1 MATWGSYF
9 ASYVK
14 KKDPVDTTEK
24 VEEKTV
30 ETPSPIKVNSGVTRP
45 NTTTKKLYGSTIEL
59 TEEKRVDATQ
69 PIGSNA
75 GRMAKMFGYEK
86 PATTMSMSQVVNDAI
101 QKSKIEAQ
109 AGPKVEET
117 VTPLPTLITSMPQRK
132 PSIISAVSPRAKP
145 DFQSTILPAVDM
157 SPLPR
162 IEPQAT
168 AFPGFIR
175 RKLFTPKTSVSLDT
189 NQADQINNNST
200 ITGTSLTE
208 SPLEM
213 RSTGFRSSNQSL
225 SSVSNLDDVM
235 KSLQETK
242 AEPLRMRLSKERAAK
257 NSLDSLMADLQS
269 TPVEPAPRRR
279 GTKQSV
285 SLAATQN
292 SLDDIMAALQ
302 GPVISVQK
310 RGSRPSV
317 ASQLS
322 AVTSPESPAVQK
334 KAITDVIRDRQ
345 SSTSAASIDNS
356 VTDEEESEEFVESR
370 AWAHARS
377 MSQFKMQQDL
387 MEEERL
393 RMEEEQLKFQQ
404 QEKQFAEEQEQQ
416 RLFLEEVR
424 RAQEQEELEE
434 AERVRIAQEEADR
447 LAEEERIKREID
459 EERIAKEAKLLAEVN
474 EKEAQEKKRLADE
487 ARKREQEEMQREVQ
501 RLIKEEEDRIRRE
514 EGGLP
519 SPVDKILSN
528 KAGNDSEIENNDD
541 DESQYSDELVES
553 EDEEDE
559 EERLAAERREYEAE
573 MEAARLR
580 DEKINAEKTEKQR
593 QRAEKE
599 KAYELQYQRE
609 AEEERIRLE
618 KGQRGGGDVDEEED
632 EALLY
637 QEEEQKQ
644 YRRVAL
650 DPGSK
655 PNQIADEEA
664 QRLLYEEEIERLRLD
679 EIDEQRRRNDEIK
692 QERIRFKREE
702 EERERYVQQEAE
714 RARYEAEQR
723 EQEERERYVQQE
735 AARARYEAEQREE
748 AELQKIAARLQAEDE
763 AAEKEAELRKAEEKI
778 RAAFSGLAK
787 ERGEPAPILP
797 EPKQSGGFFGGRSSG
812 RRSRGAPNV
821 PPSASPINRAPPA
834 RSNTAGFPP
843 PQAREIP
850 GGLVRGNTVGGGSGR
865 RNDAQRPPP
874 PRPTRGNGNSQDRN
888 DGGRY
893 EPPPSLLRGN
903 TVGGRQPPTQAPPR
917 PIARGNTVAGRP
929 PPRGLPSGPRAGA
942 GLPSGPRP
950 RRT

>member
-14 KKDPVDTTEK
+14 KKEDPVDKTEK
-24 VEEKTV
+24 VEEKIV
-30 ETPSPIKVNSGVTRP
+30 DTPSPVKVNSGVTRS

-117 VTPLPTLITSMPQRK
+117 VTPLLITSMPQRK
-132 PSIISAVSPRAKP
+132 PSMISAVSPRTKS

-157 SPLPR
+157 SPLPT

-175 RKLFTPKTSVSLDT
+175 RKLFTSKTSVSLDT
-189 NQADQINNNST
+189 NQADQIKNNST

-213 RSTGFRSSNQSL
+213 RSTSFRSSNQSL

-279 GTKQSV
+279 GTKQSI

-322 AVTSPESPAVQK
+322 AVTSPESPAVQR
-334 KAITDVIRDRQ
+334 KAIADVIRDRQ
-345 SSTSAASIDNS
+345 SSTSAVSIDNS

-434 AERVRIAQEEADR
+434 AERVRIAQKEADR
-447 LAEEERIKREID
+447 LAEEERIKREIE
-459 EERIAKEAKLLAEVN
+459 EERIAKEAKLLAEIN

-487 ARKREQEEMQREVQ
+487 ARKREQEDMQREVQ

-519 SPVDKILSN
+519 SPVDKILFN

-559 EERLAAERREYEAE
+559 DAQLERLAAERREYEAE

-580 DEKINAEKTEKQR
+580 DEKINAEKPEKQR

-618 KGQRGGGDVDEEED
+618 KGQPGGGDVDEEED
-632 EALLY
+632 EALLC
-637 QEEEQKQ
+637 QEEERKRQTQ
-644 YRRVAL
+644 NHRMAL
-650 DPGSK
+650 DSGSK

-692 QERIRFKREE
+692 QERIRFRKEE

-723 EQEERERYVQQE
+723 E
-735 AARARYEAEQREE
+735 E
-748 AELQKIAARLQAEDE
+748 AELQKIAARLQVEDE

-787 ERGEPAPILP
+787 ERGELAPSFP

-821 PPSASPINRAPPA
+821 PPSASPINRAPPG
-834 RSNTAGFPP
+834 RSNTTGFPP

-850 GGLVRGNTVGGGSGR
+850 DGLVRGNTVGGGSGR

-893 EPPPSLLRGN
+893 EPPPGLLRGN
-903 TVGGRQPPTQAPPR
+903 TVGGRPPPTQAPPR
-917 PIARGNTVAGRP
+917 PVARGNTVAGRP
-929 PPRGLPSGPRAGA
+929 PPRGLPSGPRAGV